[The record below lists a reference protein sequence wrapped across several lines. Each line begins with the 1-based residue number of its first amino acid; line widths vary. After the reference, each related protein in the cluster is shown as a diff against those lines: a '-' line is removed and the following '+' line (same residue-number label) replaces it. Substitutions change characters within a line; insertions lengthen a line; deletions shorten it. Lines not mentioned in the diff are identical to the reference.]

1 MHFTLQRQCQQSH
14 ALFGRLSFSHRRRF
28 ARVCRYMFRY
38 NSILVQIYRI
48 FISYMNIKK
57 RAVKKVNPEFR
68 SCISAGINKLYHY
81 KCRRVRMLKKEHFKH
96 ATKLSRINT
105 YYICRI
111 VFKWCCLWA
120 SIKSGTLRS
129 IPEHEKIN
137 LFFYEKIID

>member
-57 RAVKKVNPEFR
+57 RAVKKVNPAFR

-111 VFKWCCLWA
+111 MFKWCCLWA
-120 SIKSGTLRS
+120 SIKPGTGN
-129 IPEHEKIN
+129 IPEHEKSNI
-137 LFFYEKIID
+137 FFIKK